1 MEQDSASAIY
11 EDIWRFWAIKNCVSA
26 HLAFLFLEDQAV
38 NCAFTNRAHSE
49 QTMAVNII
57 RAKTQF
63 SIRFL
68 IKSKLLFV
76 NSLLIISHIIDKIKH
91 Q

>member
-1 MEQDSASAIY
+1 M
-11 EDIWRFWAIKNCVSA
+11 SA
-26 HLAFLFLEDQAV
+26 HLAFLFLEDQAD

-49 QTMAVNII
+49 QAMVVNII

-76 NSLLIISHIIDKIKH
+76 NSLLIISHIVDKIKH